1 MAQAAPKQDVKADP
15 VEEKPGKS
23 RKKLFLI
30 IGIAIVVIVVG
41 GSAAALY
48 LNKKNVSAKEAAAYT
63 PAKPPVF
70 LNIESFTV
78 NLQSES
84 EYGDQYLQIA
94 FTLQVADAAQVEI
107 IKLNMPQVRNR
118 ILMLLS
124 SKKSSEIGSTEGKK
138 QLSNQI
144 VALLNQ
150 PFSPQAK
157 PQEVSSVFFTSFIIQ

>member
-1 MAQAAPKQDVKADP
+1 MAKAAPKQDVKADP
-15 VEEKPGKS
+15 VEGKPGKS
-23 RKKLFLI
+23 KKKLFLI
-30 IGIAIVVIVVG
+30 IGIAIIAIVVG
-41 GSAAALY
+41 GSAGALY
-48 LNKKNVSAKEAAAYT
+48 LNKKNVSKKAVVAHA

-70 LNIESFTV
+70 LNVDSFTV

-94 FTLQVADAAQVEI
+94 FTLQVGDADQVEI

-124 SKKSSEIGSTEGKK
+124 SKKPSEIASIEGKK

-150 PFSPQAK
+150 PFYPQAK
-157 PQEVSSVFFTSFIIQ
+157 PQEVTSVFFTSFIIQ